1 MGTGWI
7 RGIIMFSTAQT
18 PKIKSNKFSSAG
30 VFIMVCIT
38 TATIP
43 SHAHESTHAV
53 QGWSVTER
61 SGGSVYVNSNINEEN
76 TDEVSAQ
83 LMVETVL
90 SSFGLAV
97 KDYEQIFGVKR
108 ATIYNWKKGVQPNV
122 DAQFEKLREVYQIA
136 QHVAPIMNHRA
147 GRLGKTHLYKDT
159 SVVQKLVSSPIDAD
173 STIEHFK
180 CLNTILDKQNKVYQE
195 HKVADNS
202 LSEDTVVY
210 PTDVV

>member
-1 MGTGWI
+1 
-7 RGIIMFSTAQT
+7 MFNTAQT
-18 PKIKSNKFSSAG
+18 SKMQTNKFSSANA
-30 VFIMVCIT
+30 IIIVCLT
-38 TATIP
+38 TAAAP
-43 SHAHESTHAV
+43 SFAHDGIGAV
-53 QGWSVTER
+53 QGWGVTER
-61 SGGSVYVNSNINEEN
+61 SGGSVYINSNIDKEKS
-76 TDEVSAQ
+76 DEVSAQ
-83 LMVETVL
+83 LMVETIL

-108 ATIYNWKKGVQPNV
+108 ATIYNWKKGGQPNV
-122 DAQFEKLREVYQIA
+122 DAQFEKLREVYN
-136 QHVAPIMNHRA
+136 VALQVNPIMKHRV
-147 GRLGKTHLYKDT
+147 GRLGKTHLYKET
-159 SVVQKLVSSPIDAD
+159 SVVQKLISSTIDAS